1 MLYLSDIFQA
11 LTNSQPAWADQVP
24 IADVVID
31 SRQAR
36 TGSCFVALKGE
47 KQDGYDFVGD
57 ALARGAK
64 AVIAESRDKS
74 LGLGPNIQV
83 LDTSTGAT
91 GSLPG
96 PEPHAPIVFIVP
108 SSLKALHELAG
119 FWRRRFP
126 QCKTIGVTGSIGK
139 SSTKELIASVLCRQ
153 FTTLKSKGNLN
164 NEIGLPL
171 TLLQL
176 NATFQR
182 AVIEMGMYALGEIRE
197 LCRLALPN
205 IGVVT
210 NVGPSHL
217 ERLGSIDR
225 IQQAKGELVQAL
237 PAEGVAILNG
247 DDPRVKAMR
256 DWTRAR
262 VFTYG
267 LEAQHDL
274 WADEIESLGL
284 EGIAFDL
291 HYKAEKI
298 HVRAPLLG
306 RHSVHTALAA
316 ASVGVVE
323 GLSWEQILRGLKDV
337 SAQLRLMAVPGE
349 KGTTLLDD
357 TYNASPE
364 SSLAALNLLADLGGR
379 KVAVLGDMLELGSL
393 EEAGHRLV
401 GARAAEIAQVVVA
414 VGERG
419 RWIGEAAQE
428 TGLGRDVYFADGN
441 TRAIEILREIARTG
455 DMILVKGSRGASME
469 EIVNALSR
477 WAENGTTESNGW
489 RGP

>member
-1 MLYLSDIFQA
+1 M
-11 LTNSQPAWADQVP
+11 
-24 IADVVID
+24 
-31 SRQAR
+31 
-36 TGSCFVALKGE
+36 GSCFVALKGE
-47 KQDGYDFVGD
+47 KQDGNDFIGD

-64 AVIAESRDKS
+64 AVIAESRDRGS
-74 LGLGPNIQV
+74 GLGPNIQV
-83 LDTSTGAT
+83 LDVSAGGAER
-91 GSLPG
+91 LPS
-96 PEPHAPIVFIVP
+96 PEPHTPIVFIVP
-108 SSLKALHELAG
+108 SSLKALQELAAV
-119 FWRRRFP
+119 WRRRFP
-126 QCKTIGVTGSIGK
+126 QCKTIGVTGSLGK
-139 SSTKELIASVLCRQ
+139 SSTKELIALVLCRQ
-153 FTTLKSKGNLN
+153 FVTLKSKGNLN

-176 NATFQR
+176 DATYQR
-182 AVIEMGMYALGEIRE
+182 AVVEMGMYALGEIRE
-197 LCRLALPN
+197 LCRLALPS

-210 NVGPSHL
+210 NIGPSHL
-217 ERLGSIDR
+217 ERLGTIDR

-247 DDPRVKAMR
+247 DDARVRAMR
-256 DWTRAR
+256 DWTHAR

-267 LEAQHDL
+267 LESQHDL

-291 HYKAEKI
+291 HYAAEKI

-323 GLSWEQILRGLKDV
+323 GLSWEQILRGLKDI
-337 SAQLRLMAVPGE
+337 SAQLRLIAVPGE

-364 SSLAALNLLADLGGR
+364 STLAALNLLADLNGR

-401 GARAAEIAQVVVA
+401 GARAAEIAPVIVV

-428 TGLGRDVYFADGN
+428 TGLGREVYFADSN
-441 TRAIEILREIARTG
+441 AHAIEIVREIVRSG
-455 DMILVKGSRGASME
+455 DMILLKGSRGARME

-477 WAENGTTESNGW
+477 WTENGTTESNEW

>member
-1 MLYLSDIFQA
+1 MLSLADISQA
-11 LTNSQPAWADQVP
+11 LTNSRPAWADQVP
-24 IADVVID
+24 ITDVVID
-31 SRQAR
+31 SRQAHM
-36 TGSCFVALKGE
+36 GSCFVALKGE
-47 KQDGYDFVGD
+47 KQDGNDFAGD
-57 ALARGAK
+57 ALSRGAV
-64 AVIAESRDKS
+64 AVIAESRDRGS
-74 LGLGPNIQV
+74 GLGPNVQV
-83 LDTSTGAT
+83 LDTSAGFE
-91 GSLPG
+91 SLSS
-96 PEPHAPIVFIVP
+96 PEPHAPVVFIVP
-108 SSLKALHELAG
+108 SSLKALQELAG
-119 FWRRRFP
+119 LVRRRFP

-176 NATFQR
+176 NATHQR
-182 AVIEMGMYALGEIRE
+182 AVVEMGMYGLGEIRE
-197 LCRLALPN
+197 LCRLALPG

-217 ERLGSIDR
+217 ERLGTIDR

-237 PAEGVAILNG
+237 PADGVAVLNG

-267 LEAQHDL
+267 LESQHDL

-337 SAQLRLMAVPGE
+337 SAQLRLIAVSGE

-364 SSLAALNLLADLGGR
+364 SSLAALNLLADLSGR

-401 GARAAEIAQVVVA
+401 GARAAEIVQVVVA

-419 RWIGEAAQE
+419 RWIGEAARE
-428 TGLGRDVYFADGN
+428 TGLGREVYFADSN
-441 TRAIEILREIARTG
+441 AQAVEILREIARSG
-455 DMILVKGSRGASME
+455 DMILLKGSRGAKME